1 MVSWLRMS
9 MRAKGGVGISASSPS
24 RFSEWEALASQE
36 KVKNKTDES
45 YFSPMTA
52 TLVYCRELGPRS
64 NRAT

>member
-9 MRAKGGVGISASSPS
+9 MRAKDGVGVSASSPS
-24 RFSEWEALASQE
+24 RFSGWEALPTQE
-36 KVKNKTDES
+36 NVKNKTGES

-64 NRAT
+64 NRTT